1 MFGFKTLMTMDIFW
15 TSLYQTLIMVA
26 VPLFFSLFIGTIT
39 AVLLVISRPNGI
51 KPNLILYHSLNVVI
65 NILRSIPSL
74 ILLVLILP
82 LSKIVVGTSVGTMA
96 AIVPL
101 IFFVSPYMAR
111 LMEAS
116 LLEVNEGIIEAAD
129 AMGATTWQV
138 IWHFLLPE
146 AKSSLILCFTTAT
159 IGLIGATAIAG
170 AIGAGGLGDLAL
182 NYGYQRFDN
191 VVMFITVVTLIIIV
205 QVIQTLG
212 NRFAKSIRSHSNRKK

>member
-1 MFGFKTLMTMDIFW
+1 MFGFNTLVTFDIFM
-15 TSLYQTLIMVA
+15 TALYQTFIMIA
-26 VPLFFSLFIGTIT
+26 VPLIFSTIIGTVM
-39 AVLLVISRPNGI
+39 AVILVVCRPNGI
-51 KPNLILYHSLNVVI
+51 KPNFVVYHTLNIII

-82 LSKIVVGTSVGTMA
+82 LSKIIVGTSVGTIA

-111 LMEAS
+111 LMETS
-116 LLEVNEGIIEAAD
+116 LLEVDDGIIEAAD
-129 AMGATTWQV
+129 SMGATTWQI

-146 AKSSLILCFTTAT
+146 SKASLVLCLTTAT

-170 AIGAGGLGDLAL
+170 AIGAGGIGDLAL

-205 QVIQTLG
+205 QVIQSFG
-212 NRFAKSIRSHSNRKK
+212 NKMSKSIRYNYRKN

>member
-1 MFGFKTLMTMDIFW
+1 MFGFSISMTLDTFL
-15 TSLYQTLIMVA
+15 TALYQTFIMVA
-26 VPLFFSLFIGTIT
+26 VPLIFSIVIGTFM

-51 KPNLILYHSLNVVI
+51 KPNVLLYHSLNIVI

-82 LSKIVVGTSVGTMA
+82 LSKIIIGTSVGTMA
-96 AIVPL
+96 AVVPL

-111 LMEAS
+111 LMETS

-129 AMGATTWQV
+129 SMGATTWQV

-146 AKSSLILCFTTAT
+146 AKSSLILCLTTAT

-191 VVMFITVVTLIIIV
+191 VVMFITVVTLVIIV
-205 QVIQTLG
+205 QVIQTAG
-212 NRFAKSIRSHSNRKK
+212 NRCSKSIRNKSSRKQ